1 MAETKLPKGV
11 LNMELTYTTRG
22 DYLLPDLNVPESPK
36 IGKYGMLRRSYL
48 REHRDGIY
56 TGMLLSGKLN
66 GHLEEID
73 RTANEMMNRLTTE
86 LAKAQGVTESLKAW
100 DQMKWV
106 GLMNNIR
113 NQAEEIVMTELIYN

>member
-1 MAETKLPKGV
+1 
-11 LNMELTYTTRG
+11 MELTYTTRG

-73 RTANEMMNRLTTE
+73 RTAFLDEVRITIARFEKEKPQVHNPPSLIARL
-86 LAKAQGVTESLKAW
+86 
-100 DQMKWV
+100 
-106 GLMNNIR
+106 
-113 NQAEEIVMTELIYN
+113 

>member
-1 MAETKLPKGV
+1 
-11 LNMELTYTTRG
+11 MELTYTTQG

-86 LAKAQGVTESLKAW
+86 LAKAQGVTESLKASN
-100 DQMKWV
+100 QMQWI

-113 NQAEEIVMTELIYN
+113 HQAEETVLNDLIYA

>member
-1 MAETKLPKGV
+1 
-11 LNMELTYTTRG
+11 MELTYTTRG
-22 DYLLPDLNVPESPK
+22 DYLLPDLSVPESPK

>member
-1 MAETKLPKGV
+1 
-11 LNMELTYTTRG
+11 MELTYTTRG

-73 RTANEMMNRLTTE
+73 RTANEMMNRLTAE

>member
-1 MAETKLPKGV
+1 
-11 LNMELTYTTRG
+11 MELTYTTRG

-113 NQAEEIVMTELIYN
+113 NQAEEIVMTELIYS

>member
-1 MAETKLPKGV
+1 
-11 LNMELTYTTRG
+11 MELTYTTRG

-66 GHLEEID
+66 GHLEKID
-73 RTANEMMNRLTTE
+73 RQANEMMNRLTTE
-86 LAKAQGVTESLKAW
+86 LAKAQGVTESLKASN
-100 DQMKWV
+100 QMKWV

-113 NQAEEIVMTELIYN
+113 NQAEEIVMTELIYS

>member
-1 MAETKLPKGV
+1 
-11 LNMELTYTTRG
+11 MELTYTTRG

-73 RTANEMMNRLTTE
+73 RTANEMMNHLTAE
-86 LAKAQGVTESLKAW
+86 LAKAQGVTESLKASN
-100 DQMKWV
+100 QMKWV

-113 NQAEEIVMTELIYN
+113 NQAEEIVMTELIYS

>member
-1 MAETKLPKGV
+1 
-11 LNMELTYTTRG
+11 MELTYTTRG

-73 RTANEMMNRLTTE
+73 RTANEMMNHLTAE
-86 LAKAQGVTESLKAW
+86 LAKAQGVTESLKAA
-100 DQMKWV
+100 DPMKWT
-106 GLMNNIR
+106 GLMNSLKA
-113 NQAEEIVMTELIYN
+113 QAEEIILNELIYS